1 MQVGRLKD
9 AGSRIVKSFWWWG
22 DDGDDDYLEDIAE
35 QVRLRVDAC
44 PGAPSS
50 AGVKHEEYLT
60 VAKAEYICRTAMY
73 TLCCR

>member
-1 MQVGRLKD
+1 MMPVEISILQYRFNKCGISMQVGRLKD

-50 AGVKHEEYLT
+50 AGVKHEE
-60 VAKAEYICRTAMY
+60 
-73 TLCCR
+73 